1 MKKQGNVTNRTYV
14 RTFSNAQLD
23 KMNKQELIH
32 VYGVLRNA
40 HFEICKDKD
49 NDIQE
54 LEQQLDGMSDY
65 AYHLQQQADKLRD
78 EVSTKTIAI
87 GRLLDKQWYLMVPQ
101 LFLALYTALKVLS
114 MA

>member
-1 MKKQGNVTNRTYV
+1 MKKQGNVTSGTYV
-14 RTFSNAQLD
+14 RTLSNAQVD

-32 VYGVLRNA
+32 AYCVLRNA
-40 HFEICKDKD
+40 HFETCKDKD
-49 NDIQE
+49 NDIRE
-54 LEQQLDGMSDY
+54 LEQQLDSMGDY
-65 AYHLQQQADKLRD
+65 AYHLQQQVDKLRD
-78 EVSTKTIAI
+78 EASAKTIAI